1 MNELQKTSQFRLNRL
16 KNKEQKYNINQVN
29 KKFHRRQQQQFF
41 KYLFIFLSILQT
53 KLNFSIDQEKMKN
66 INLIM
71 LLIALP
77 IVQLLSSVS

>member
-16 KNKEQKYNINQVN
+16 KNKEQKYNINQLN
-29 KKFHRRQQQQFF
+29 KKFHRRQQPFF